1 MKRVTARRVL
11 GVSGGMVVGLLVVAV
26 VCMLVGSAA
35 GWGRS
40 GRAFAATVV
49 SRMGGG
55 EWWEGWA
62 KGVLREAEMSTLS
75 TIIFAERLPRV
86 LLGVIVG
93 AGLAAAGVVF
103 QGLLRNPLASPY
115 ILGVSAGG
123 ALGAVTA
130 MRLSLMGAFMGLSYM
145 TGFSFVGALAA
156 IALVYWVGS
165 PGGRTSSVRLILA
178 GVIVNAFFSSV
189 TMFLNYTADFT
200 QSRRIVTWLMG
211 GLYLADYA
219 RVWQSL
225 PWVALGL
232 VVLWA
237 ISRDLNVLS
246 FGDQA
251 AAQLGVSVERA
262 KRVAFFGGSLVTGV
276 CVSVSGPI
284 GFVGLVIP
292 HTMRFIFGPDHRLL
306 LPTSA
311 IAGGGFLVACDTLAR
326 VGFGA
331 AELPVGVITAFVGG
345 PFFVWLLRRSGRRR
359 LAG

>member
-1 MKRVTARRVL
+1 L
-11 GVSGGMVVGLLVVAV
+11 SGVMLTGLIVVAV
-26 VCMLVGSAA
+26 LSTLVGSAA
-35 GWGRS
+35 GLWGS
-40 GRAFAATVV
+40 GKVFAATVV
-49 SRMGGG
+49 DRVGGG
-55 EWWEGWA
+55 EWWGGWA
-62 KGVLREAEMSTLS
+62 DGLLAEPEMSTLA
-75 TIIFAERLPRV
+75 TIILKERLPRV
-86 LLGVIVG
+86 LLGIVVG

-130 MRLSLMGAFMGLSYM
+130 IRLSLVGAFMGLSFI
-145 TGFSFVGALAA
+145 TGFSFVGSLLA
-156 IALVYWVGS
+156 IGLVYWIGS
-165 PGGRTSSVRLILA
+165 PGGRASSVRLILA
-178 GVIVNAFFSSV
+178 GVIVNAFFSSI

-200 QSRRIVTWLMG
+200 QSRRIVMWLMG
-211 GLYLADYA
+211 GLYLADYDLLW
-219 RVWQSL
+219 RSV

-232 VVLWA
+232 VVLWV

-251 AAQLGVSVERA
+251 AAQLGVNVERA

-292 HTMRFIFGPDHRLL
+292 HMMRFIFGPDHRLL
-306 LPTSA
+306 LPASA
-311 IAGGGFLVACDTLAR
+311 IVGGGFLVVCDTVAR

-345 PFFVWLLRRSGRRR
+345 PFFIWLLRRSGKRR

>member
-1 MKRVTARRVL
+1 MKRVTAKRVL
-11 GVSGGMVVGLLVVAV
+11 GVSGGMLVGLLAVAV
-26 VCMLVGSAA
+26 VCALVGSAA

-40 GRAFAATVV
+40 GKAFAASAVV
-49 SRMGGG
+49 KLGGG
-55 EWWEGWA
+55 GWWDGWA
-62 KGVLREAEMSTLS
+62 DGVLADPEMATLS
-75 TIIFAERLPRV
+75 TIVFAERLPRV
-86 LLGVIVG
+86 LLGVVVG

-130 MRLSLMGAFMGLSYM
+130 MRLGLMGAFMGLSFI
-145 TGFSFVGALAA
+145 TGFSFVGALVA

-178 GVIVNAFFSSV
+178 GVIVNAFFSSI

-211 GLYLADYA
+211 GLYLADYG

-225 PWVALGL
+225 PWVAVGF
-232 VVLWA
+232 VVLWL

-292 HTMRFIFGPDHRLL
+292 HMMRFIFGPDHRLL
-306 LPTSA
+306 LPSSA
-311 IAGGGFLVACDTLAR
+311 ISGAAFLVLCDTLAR

-345 PFFVWLLRRSGRRR
+345 PFFVWLLRRAGRRR